1 MRKAWTFRGR
11 LTLSPLNPMT
21 TYTELKPAIARSQ
34 SHNEIVR
41 VEVDDRKEALDS
53 LDNMEGMKELDWS
66 TENDGSLDVW
76 GVYHCQDFRLRISLT
91 SQN

>member
-1 MRKAWTFRGR
+1 
-11 LTLSPLNPMT
+11 MT

-34 SHNEIVR
+34 NCNEIVR
-41 VEVDDRKEALDS
+41 VEVEDTQQALED
-53 LDNMEGMKELDWS
+53 LDEMEGMKELDWA

-76 GVYHCQDFRLRISLT
+76 GTYHCQDFRLRISLT